1 MDSLAV
7 IASTFH
13 VIRLIFLWQVRRPL
27 GWEMATVND
36 SLIST
41 WVKETIF
48 VDMVMFTL
56 GGLTCN
62 ALMQSVV
69 KSASGAQIY
78 QSFEF
83 RGKMVD
89 PTKALKLYRVFV
101 LFGTVGFYSYWGL
114 TSHLSI
120 TDFNA
125 GIKSISVTQ

>member
-1 MDSLAV
+1 M
-7 IASTFH
+7 T
-13 VIRLIFLWQVRRPL
+13 
-27 GWEMATVND
+27 TVND

-48 VDMVMFTL
+48 VDLVMFTL
-56 GGLTCN
+56 GALTCN

-78 QSFEF
+78 QAFEF

-101 LFGTVGFYSYWGL
+101 LSGSISTYVYWGMSGPDNQNDYIAGMTSLLCL
-114 TSHLSI
+114 TDSI
-120 TDFNA
+120 R
-125 GIKSISVTQ
+125 S